1 MPVTLQR
8 ACGPMS
14 TCMGCPGPSMQAMH
28 SSQSPCMV
36 LLCSKRSPVSS
47 YRAKRIPASPRPT
60 RNPVATGATERE
72 SPDADEE
79 GRANPETDSLS
90 LLDTLVESIDPAQAN
105 PTPASGPTPKKTL
118 AERLELAYNGE
129 EGSELAAL
137 RKRQNARQQRMDE
150 ESGRSNLPL
159 FAGLLLLFVLPALFI
174 LVAASQSG
182 YLDHLANGW
191 GARSSY

>member
-1 MPVTLQR
+1 M
-8 ACGPMS
+8 
-14 TCMGCPGPSMQAMH
+14 
-28 SSQSPCMV
+28 
-36 LLCSKRSPVSS
+36 
-47 YRAKRIPASPRPT
+47 
-60 RNPVATGATERE
+60 
-72 SPDADEE
+72 
-79 GRANPETDSLS
+79 
-90 LLDTLVESIDPAQAN
+90 ESIDPAQAN

>member
-1 MPVTLQR
+1 MTLSEWSTQQR
-8 ACGPMS
+8 LPCPAAWLSCIRS
-14 TCMGCPGPSMQAMH
+14 T
-28 SSQSPCMV
+28 SP
-36 LLCSKRSPVSS
+36 
-47 YRAKRIPASPRPT
+47 APASTRP
-60 RNPVATGATERE
+60 PVFPAARPPLLPPAT
-72 SPDADEE
+72 
-79 GRANPETDSLS
+79 
-90 LLDTLVESIDPAQAN
+90 VESIDPAQAN